1 MLCSFIQLTEDLLV
15 MISQY
20 FSLLNF
26 PTKGRFK
33 QMDRETPEY
42 DIFFSGLSIQK
53 ALASSKGMYYYDETY
68 NWSINDWL
76 SAIFKLDL
84 YFNFV

>member
-1 MLCSFIQLTEDLLV
+1 
-15 MISQY
+15 
-20 FSLLNF
+20 
-26 PTKGRFK
+26 
-33 QMDRETPEY
+33 MDRETPEY